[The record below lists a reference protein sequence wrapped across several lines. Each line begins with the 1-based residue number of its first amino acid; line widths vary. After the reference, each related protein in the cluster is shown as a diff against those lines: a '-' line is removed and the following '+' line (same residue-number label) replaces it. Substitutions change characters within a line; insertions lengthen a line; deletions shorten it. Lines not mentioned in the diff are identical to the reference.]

1 MTYIVDRRL
10 HGKNKSSVNRQRFLQ
25 RYRAQIQKA
34 VFDAVT
40 GRKLTDLDTGEK
52 ITIPKKEISEPLF
65 QHGTAG
71 NRRRGVAVP
80 AYAHQHALQPLWRQL
95 GCLVQYRTRM
105 AKAPAA
111 HFALTDRHGIR
122 QRRAAMVDTA

>member
-10 HGKNKSSVNRQRFLQ
+10 NGKNKSSVNRQRFLQ
-25 RYRAQIQKA
+25 RYRAHIQKA
-34 VFDAVT
+34 VSDAVT

-71 NRRRGVAVP
+71 NRRIVHPGNKEFVTGDKIPGRRAVAVAVAAARP
-80 AYAHQHALQPLWRQL
+80 ATPARA
-95 GCLVQYRTRM
+95 RTRS
-105 AKAPAA
+105 
-111 HFALTDRHGIR
+111 RSR
-122 QRRAAMVDTA
+122 